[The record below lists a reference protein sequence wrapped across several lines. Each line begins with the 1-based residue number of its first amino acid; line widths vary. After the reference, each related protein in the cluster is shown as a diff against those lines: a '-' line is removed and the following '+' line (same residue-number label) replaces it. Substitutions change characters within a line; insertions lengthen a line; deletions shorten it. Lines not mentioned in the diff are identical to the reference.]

1 MSGDARC
8 YPKPTFQGS
17 SMSSR
22 VVLAPSTP
30 APLSVASPLARAIQ
44 VALAIAFFAAVPL
57 TASAQ
62 DEAKTL
68 DTVEVTAPIAK
79 DTGAATKTKTPII
92 EIPQSISVITSQQMS
107 DRGIHGVEQ
116 AVWHTAGAQ
125 GGAYGSDTR
134 SDWLLVRGFTP
145 ARYLDGLALADGSG
159 TGITRIEPYGLE
171 RIEVLKGPAS
181 VNYGAMPPGGMVNYV
196 SKRPTEETLRE
207 VEVQVGTFGMVQG
220 AFDFGGKLSED
231 GKWLYRLTGLARNS
245 DDVVDFV
252 HDDRYFF
259 APAITWKPNDANQ
272 LTILARYQESN
283 TVAGGGFLPA
293 EGTLLPNPNGQI
305 PINRFTGEPG
315 QNDYDKTMKSLGYQ
329 FDHDFGGGTSF
340 HQNVRY
346 GVTDVETGPTVGAF
360 GFFGDQRTLFRYL
373 FPTEEESKNFGMDNN
388 FEFKFAL
395 GRAQHTLL
403 TGLDYRR
410 QDNDYASAFTF
421 GVAGLD
427 VFNPVY
433 GSPVVRPAYTSR
445 TLQEQSQIGMYVQ
458 DQIKLDRWIVTLG
471 GRQDWVATETEQV
484 FAGTRARQSDE
495 KFSGRVGINYL
506 FDNGFAP
513 YVGYSQSFQPTVGS
527 DFAGN
532 AFVPTTGEQVE
543 AGIKYQP
550 AGSNLLTTLAV
561 YELTQ
566 QNSLTVD
573 PNNTLFQIQQGETK
587 VRGVELEGRWNVTPG
602 FGVYGAYAYIDSEVT
617 ESNDLLSLGAQIPLQ
632 PKHAASLG
640 ADYTITT
647 GALAGLGF
655 GGGVRY
661 TGEHYGDAYNLWQTP
676 SYTLFDAAV
685 HYDIG
690 NWRLQLNAQNLAD
703 KEYISACNS
712 AFWCYYGYP
721 RTVTATARFQW

>member
-1 MSGDARC
+1 MALAA
-8 YPKPTFQGS
+8 
-17 SMSSR
+17 SMLMTLSPL
-22 VVLAPSTP
+22 VLAQD
-30 APLSVASPLARAIQ
+30 A
-44 VALAIAFFAAVPL
+44 
-57 TASAQ
+57 
-62 DEAKTL
+62 DEATTL
-68 DTVEVTAPIAK
+68 DAVEVTAPIAK

-92 EIPQSISVITSQQMS
+92 EIPQSISVITSRQMA
-107 DRGIHGVEQ
+107 DRGIHGIEQ

-171 RIEVLKGPAS
+171 RVEVLKGPAS

-196 SKRPTEETLRE
+196 SKRPTEETIRE
-207 VEVQVGTFGMVQG
+207 VELQAGSFNMIQA
-220 AFDFGGKLSED
+220 AFDLGGKLSED
-231 GKWLYRLTGLARNS
+231 GTWLYRLTGLARNS

-360 GFFGDQRTLFRYL
+360 GFLGDQRTLLRYL

-388 FEFKFAL
+388 FEFKFGI
-395 GRAQHTLL
+395 GRARHTLL
-403 TGLDYRR
+403 TGMDYRQ
-410 QDNDYASAFTF
+410 QDNDYASAFVMF
-421 GVAGLD
+421 NEDFSYAVAPLD

-445 TLQEQSQIGMYVQ
+445 TLQDQSQIGIYVQ
-458 DQIKLDRWIVTLG
+458 DQVKLGRWIFTVG

-513 YVGYSQSFQPTVGS
+513 YVGYSQSFQPTVGT
-527 DFAGN
+527 DFAGK

-550 AGSNLLTTLAV
+550 GNGNVLATLAV
-561 YELTQ
+561 YELSQ
-566 QNSLTVD
+566 QNTLTVD
-573 PNNTLFQIQQGETK
+573 PNNTLFQIQQGEIK
-587 VRGVELEGRWNVTPG
+587 VRGMELEGRWNVTDG
-602 FGVYGAYAYIDSEVT
+602 FGLYGAYTYIDSEVT
-617 ESNDLLSLGAQIPLQ
+617 ESNDPLSLGAQIPLQ

-655 GGGVRY
+655 GGAVRY

-712 AFWCYYGYP
+712 TFWCYYGYP

>member
-1 MSGDARC
+1 MSLHSVGIPVQAS
-8 YPKPTFQGS
+8 T
-17 SMSSR
+17 
-22 VVLAPSTP
+22 TP
-30 APLSVASPLARAIQ
+30 AISQQKLARA
-44 VALAIAFFAAVPL
+44 VRHALLAGLWLTAPLAALA
-57 TASAQ
+57 Q
-62 DEAKTL
+62 EEAKTL
-68 DTVEVTAPIAK
+68 DHVVVTAPIAK
-79 DTGAATKTKTPII
+79 DTGTATKSKTPII
-92 EIPQSISVITSQQMS
+92 EIPQSISVITDQQMR
-107 DRGIHGVEQ
+107 DRGIHGIEQ
-116 AVWHTAGAQ
+116 AVWFTAGAQ
-125 GGAYGSDTR
+125 GGAYGSDSR

-171 RIEVLKGPAS
+171 RVEVLKGPAS

-196 SKRPTEETLRE
+196 SKRPTENTLRE
-207 VEVQVGTFGMVQG
+207 VEVQLGTFGLRQA
-220 AFDFGGKLSED
+220 AFDFSGKLNDS
-231 GKWLYRLTGLARNS
+231 GTLLYRLTGLARNS
-245 DDVVDFV
+245 DDVVDYV

-272 LTILARYQESN
+272 LTVLARYQESN

-293 EGTLLPNPNGQI
+293 EGTLLPNPNGKI

-360 GFFGDQRTLFRYL
+360 GFLGDQRTLFRYL

-388 FEFKFAL
+388 FEFKFGV

-403 TGLDYRR
+403 AGMDYRK
-410 QDNDYASAFTF
+410 QENDYASAFTF
-421 GVAGLD
+421 GVASLD

-445 TLQEQSQIGMYVQ
+445 TLQDQSQIGIYVQ
-458 DQIKLDRWIVTLG
+458 DQVKLDRWVFTVG

-484 FAGTRARQSDE
+484 VAGTHARQSDE

-550 AGSNLLTTLAV
+550 ASGRVLATLAL
-561 YELTQ
+561 YELIQ

-573 PNNTLFQIQQGETK
+573 PNHTLFQIQQGETQ
-587 VRGVELEGRWNVTPG
+587 VRGVELEGRWNVSNG
-602 FGVYGAYAYIDSEVT
+602 FSVYGAYAYIDSEVT
-617 ESNDLLSLGAQIPLQ
+617 RTNDLPSLGAQIPLQ

-640 ADYTITT
+640 GDYTITG

-655 GGGVRY
+655 GAGVRY
-661 TGEHYGDAYNLWQTP
+661 TGRHYGDAYNLWQTP

-685 HYDIG
+685 HYDVG

-712 AFWCYYGYP
+712 AAWCYYGYP
-721 RTVTATARFQW
+721 RTVTATARYQW

>member
-1 MSGDARC
+1 MSLYSVGTPVQAA
-8 YPKPTFQGS
+8 S
-17 SMSSR
+17 
-22 VVLAPSTP
+22 APAIP
-30 APLSVASPLARAIQ
+30 RHQLARA
-44 VALAIAFFAAVPL
+44 VLVGLLLAAPSALL
-57 TASAQ
+57 AQ
-62 DEAKTL
+62 EDATTL
-68 DTVEVTAPIAK
+68 DHVVVTAPIAK
-79 DTGAATKTKTPII
+79 DTGTATKSNTPII
-92 EIPQSISVITSQQMS
+92 EIPQSISVITDQQMR
-107 DRGIHGVEQ
+107 DRGIHGIEQ
-116 AVWHTAGAQ
+116 AVWFTAGAQ

-171 RIEVLKGPAS
+171 RVEVLKGPAS

-196 SKRPTEETLRE
+196 SKRPTEDTLRE
-207 VEVQVGTFGMVQG
+207 VEVQLGTFGLRQA
-220 AFDFGGKLSED
+220 AFDFSGKLNE
-231 GKWLYRLTGLARNS
+231 GGTLLYRLTGLARNS

-272 LTILARYQESN
+272 LTFLARYQESN

-346 GVTDVETGPTVGAF
+346 GVTDVFTGPTVGAF
-360 GFFGDQRTLFRYL
+360 GFLGDQRTLFRYL

-388 FEFKFAL
+388 FEFKFVA

-403 TGLDYRR
+403 AGMDYRK

-445 TLQEQSQIGMYVQ
+445 TLQSQSQIGLYVQ
-458 DQIKLDRWIVTLG
+458 DQVKLDRWVFTMG

-484 FAGTRARQSDE
+484 LAGTRARQSDE
-495 KFSGRVGINYL
+495 KFSGRIGVNYL

-513 YVGYSQSFQPTVGS
+513 YAGYSQSFQPTVGS

-550 AGSNLLTTLAV
+550 AHGRVLATLAL

-573 PNNTLFQIQQGETK
+573 PNHTLFQIQQGETK
-587 VRGVELEGRWNVTPG
+587 VRGAELEGRWNVSNG
-602 FGVYGAYAYIDSEVT
+602 FSVYGAYAYIDSEVT
-617 ESNDLLSLGAQIPLQ
+617 RTNDLPSLGAQIPLQ
-632 PKHAASLG
+632 PRHAASLG
-640 ADYTITT
+640 GDYTITA

-655 GGGVRY
+655 GAGVRY

-685 HYDIG
+685 HYDFG